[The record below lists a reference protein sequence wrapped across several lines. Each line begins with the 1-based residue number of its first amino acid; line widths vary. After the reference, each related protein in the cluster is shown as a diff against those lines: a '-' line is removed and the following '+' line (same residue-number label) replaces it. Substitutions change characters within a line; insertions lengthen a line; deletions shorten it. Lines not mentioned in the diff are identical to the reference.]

1 MRYSIL
7 FIWLS
12 LSLTLLSQSNWSQVT
27 VVGNA
32 IGTESL
38 TKAQVTSIFKG
49 MKSRWMND
57 EDVTIV
63 LLSSKHSG
71 CEVMA
76 ATIFGRDMKYVKK
89 YWLNLVFQGRANPP
103 VYLDSNEEVL
113 NYVKKHPGA
122 IGVVIDNENVGS
134 LKIKVL

>member
-7 FIWLS
+7 LILLS
-12 LSLTLLSQSNWSQVT
+12 LNLSVFGQANWEKISII
-27 VVGNA
+27 GNS
-32 IGTESL
+32 IGAESL
-38 TKAQVTSIFKG
+38 TKSQVTSIFKG
-49 MKSRWMND
+49 MKSRWKND

-63 LLSSKHSG
+63 LLSSKHPE
-71 CEVMA
+71 CELMA
-76 ATIFGRDMKYVKK
+76 ATIFGKDMKYVKK

-113 NYVKKHPGA
+113 NYVKKHSGA
-122 IGVVIDNENVGS
+122 IGVLVDEENVGS

>member
-1 MRYSIL
+1 
-7 FIWLS
+7 
-12 LSLTLLSQSNWSQVT
+12 
-27 VVGNA
+27 
-32 IGTESL
+32 
-38 TKAQVTSIFKG
+38 
-49 MKSRWMND
+49 MND